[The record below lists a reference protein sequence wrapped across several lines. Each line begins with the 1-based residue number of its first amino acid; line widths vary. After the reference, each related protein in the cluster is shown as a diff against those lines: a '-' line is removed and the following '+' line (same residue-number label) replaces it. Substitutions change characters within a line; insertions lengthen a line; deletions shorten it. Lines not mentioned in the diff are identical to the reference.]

1 MTITKELECDYLIVG
16 AGASPLAFIDTL
28 LTELP
33 DSKIILIDK
42 KGAPGGHWVHA
53 YGFCR
58 LHQPSIVYGIS
69 SKQLEG
75 NWLKLMF
82 TKRTMPWA
90 HRASKQELLTYY
102 NNFVQE
108 KVASKQLQFY
118 HNSVYDFEKKESSND
133 GVHYFSSVD
142 GSVSYKVKVNSKFID
157 GTQGECTIPFGKI
170 QN

>member
-33 DSKIILIDK
+33 DSKVILIDK
-42 KGAPGGHWVHA
+42 KGAPGGHWVDA

-75 NWLKLMF
+75 SWAKLMF
-82 TKRTMPWA
+82 TKFTLPWS
-90 HRASKQELLTYY
+90 HRASKKELLKYY
-102 NNFVQE
+102 DRFVEE
-108 KVASKQLQFY
+108 KIASKQLQFY
-118 HNSVYDFEKKESSND
+118 PHSVYDFEKKQNTDD

-142 GSVSYKVKVNSKFID
+142 GSVSYKVKVNSKLVN
-157 GTQGECTIPFGKI
+157 GTLGECIIPFGKI
-170 QN
+170 QD